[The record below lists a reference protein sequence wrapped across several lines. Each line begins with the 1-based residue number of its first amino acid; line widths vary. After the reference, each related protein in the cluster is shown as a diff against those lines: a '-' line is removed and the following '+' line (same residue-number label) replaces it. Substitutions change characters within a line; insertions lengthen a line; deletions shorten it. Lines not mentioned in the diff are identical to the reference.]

1 MQTTDYRVIRIT
13 NNLDGTLNY
22 LLSNGKEQHWIER
35 TNEIYRYG
43 DILSVQ
49 FETQTTFINNQ
60 NSNKMKKSFNT
71 QAKEVTASV
80 ASGIFGTGHF
90 IFDSLAKGC
99 LYAESKSVSKLT
111 GKSEKVIR
119 EHRLKTTEHYQR
131 KVKLTVSKVR
141 QSAVVSEEKMAQ
153 LKASMR
159 FVGPSAEQKQQAV

>member
-22 LLSNGKEQHWIER
+22 LLSNGKEEHWIER
-35 TNEIYRYG
+35 TNEIYKYG
-43 DILSVQ
+43 DIISVE
-49 FETQTTFINNQ
+49 FQTKTVFINQ
-60 NSNKMKKSFNT
+60 NSNKMTKSFNT

-99 LYAESKSVSKLT
+99 LYAESKSVHKLT
-111 GKSEKVIR
+111 GKSEKSIR
-119 EHRLKTTEHYQR
+119 AHRLKQTEHYQK
-131 KVKLTVSKVR
+131 KVKLTVSKAR
-141 QSAVVSEEKMAQ
+141 QSAVVSQEKMEQ

-159 FVGPSAEQKQQAV
+159 FVGPSAEQKQQVV